1 MFYSNKST
9 PGWLVLI
16 FECIIVVFSL
26 LLSYM
31 LRFNFSLPV
40 KEQVALPRVVLYVI
54 SLRGFLFF
62 IFKTY
67 ASIIRYTSTRDAV
80 RIFLVCALGSV
91 IFGISNL
98 ITFHFINQA
107 YILPYSI
114 IIMEFFI
121 TTFSIIAVRNIV
133 KIVYNELR
141 NPSRDKSN
149 IIIFGA
155 GEAGLTTKRAID
167 RDAGSKYKVMAF
179 VDDDNKK
186 DGKKLEDVPIY
197 SGEKLLDLLQDNQI
211 SLVII
216 AIKNISLLRKQ
227 EIIEQCI
234 NLNVKVLNIPPVSS
248 WINGELSFKQ
258 IKKVNIDDLL
268 ERDVIQLDKVKLGN
282 ELNGKVVL
290 VTGASGSIG
299 SEISRQLAMFSIK
312 KLILLDYAETPLH
325 HLQLELKE
333 KHTKCNFEFILA
345 DIRDKLR
352 MKDVFESSQPSVV
365 YHAAAYKHVPMME
378 SNPVEAVRTNILG
391 TRYLADL
398 AVKYKVDKFVMI
410 STDKAVNPSSVMG
423 ASKRVAEIYVQSLNQ
438 NGITRFITTRFGNVL
453 GSSGSVI
460 PLFKQ
465 QIENGGPLTVTH
477 AEITRYFMTISEA
490 CQLVLEAGAMGNGG
504 EIYIFEMGK
513 SVRIV
518 DLAKKMIQLSGLTL
532 GKDIQIVFTGLRPGE
547 KLFEELL
554 NTNENTIPTHHPL
567 IMIAKVKQYNYEE
580 VARQFDEFEANLD
593 QDKAVEL
600 VRKIKQLVPEYSSMN
615 SEYCALDQ
623 EKNENPPK
631 S

>member
-1 MFYSNKST
+1 M
-9 PGWLVLI
+9 V
-16 FECIIVVFSL
+16 
-26 LLSYM
+26 
-31 LRFNFSLPV
+31 RFNFSLPLV
-40 KEQVALPRVVLYVI
+40 EQLALPRVALYVI
-54 SLRGFLFF
+54 LIRGLLFF

-67 ASIIRYTSTRDAV
+67 TSIIRYTSTRDAV
-80 RIFLVCALGSV
+80 RIFLVCSLGSF
-91 IFGISNL
+91 IFGISN
-98 ITFHFINQA
+98 IISYHFINQT
-107 YILPYSI
+107 YIIPFSI
-114 IIMEFFI
+114 IIIEFFI
-121 TTFSIIAVRNIV
+121 TTFSIISVRNVV

-179 VDDDNKK
+179 IDDEPNK

-197 SGEKLLDLLQDNQI
+197 SNEKLISLLQENRI
-211 SLVII
+211 ALIII
-216 AIKNISLLRKQ
+216 AIKNISLHRKQ
-227 EIIEQCI
+227 QIIEQCMSQ
-234 NLNVKVLNIPPVSS
+234 NVKVLNIPPVSS

-268 ERDVIQLDKVKLGN
+268 EREVIQLDKEKLSH
-282 ELNGKVVL
+282 ELSGKVVL

-299 SEISRQLAMFSIK
+299 SEISRQLAVFPIK
-312 KLILLDYAETPLH
+312 KLILIDYAETPLH
-325 HLQLELKE
+325 HLQLELNE
-333 KHTKCNFEFILA
+333 KYPRCNFEFILA

-352 MKDVFESSQPSVV
+352 MKEVFERNLPSVV

-398 AVKYKVDKFVMI
+398 AVNCKVDKFVMI

-465 QIENGGPLTVTH
+465 QIDKGGPVTVTDP
-477 AEITRYFMTISEA
+477 EITRFFMTIPEA

-504 EIYIFEMGK
+504 EIFIFDMGK

-547 KLFEELL
+547 KLYEELL
-554 NTNENTIPTHHPL
+554 NNNENTLPTHHPL
-567 IMIAKVKQYNYEE
+567 IMIAKVTQYDYDEVVKQFN
-580 VARQFDEFEANLD
+580 EFEANLD

-615 SEYCALDQ
+615 SEFCALDH
-623 EKNENPPK
+623 
-631 S
+631 